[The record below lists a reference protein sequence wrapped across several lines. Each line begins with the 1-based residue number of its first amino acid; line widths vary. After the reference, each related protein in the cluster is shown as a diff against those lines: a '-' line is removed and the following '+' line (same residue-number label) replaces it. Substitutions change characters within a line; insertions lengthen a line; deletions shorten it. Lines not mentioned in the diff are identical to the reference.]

1 MTRPEPDFI
10 EIEPSDGEDY
20 AKIEIPEG
28 LALRAWTLG
37 AVEGKPRTLGDIVEA
52 QARTDVFTTRNA
64 GPEEM
69 LVTDES
75 RHRVELEART
85 VNTYCFLDA
94 LLLAF
99 LEDDEIRVTTTPPRS
114 DTPIELSA
122 SPDRI
127 QAPAEE
133 FVVSFGVSADVPTDP
148 AALEDKSEAE
158 LLELGHRYGC
168 PKINLF
174 EDETAYQA
182 WGSQADAITIPM
194 RLPEALA
201 LARDIV
207 RAWGQT
213 EYPVSKIRSDAP
225 NASDRST

>member
-1 MTRPEPDFI
+1 MTQPQASHI
-10 EIEPSDGEDY
+10 EVEPSQGEDY
-20 AKIEIPEG
+20 VDVEIPEG

-52 QARTDVFTTRNA
+52 QARTDVFTPRN
-64 GPEEM
+64 GDPEEL

-75 RHRVELEART
+75 RHRVELDERT

-99 LEDDEIRVTTTPPRS
+99 LEDDEIHITTTPPGSDRS
-114 DTPIELSA
+114 IELSA

-127 QAPAEE
+127 RAPAGEL
-133 FVVSFGVSADVPTDP
+133 VVSFGVSADVPTDP
-148 AALEDKSEAE
+148 SALEDKSEAE

-174 EDETAYQA
+174 PDDEAYQA
-182 WGSQADAITIPM
+182 WAQTVDAVTVPIN
-194 RLPEALA
+194 LAQALA
-201 LARDIV
+201 LARDTV
-207 RAWGQT
+207 EAWGD
-213 EYPVSKIRSDAP
+213 PA
-225 NASDRST
+225 